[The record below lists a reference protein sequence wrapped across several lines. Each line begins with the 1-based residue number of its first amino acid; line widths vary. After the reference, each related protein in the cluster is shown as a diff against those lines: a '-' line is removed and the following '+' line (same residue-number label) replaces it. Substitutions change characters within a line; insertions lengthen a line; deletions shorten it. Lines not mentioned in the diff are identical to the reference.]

1 MSAISMFKKKNTD
14 SKKLSSRLSAQV
26 NLRTPSKATKWVGQL
41 PITDM
46 GETTRQLYVGLV
58 GLNKEPISPQARIDV
73 TEILLPYVKMSLD
86 NLGRHFQNRSF
97 PLPERSQKIFE
108 LKQSMLMELAGSYQ
122 LAALDMITKGSLSN
136 KKILLSIGRAIKYMS
151 LVLMN
156 GYEVYVKH
164 QKNIWHD
171 IHHLYLLSCEH
182 NIQHKE
188 IPDNGDADG
197 ETLSIEDYYKLINLI
212 ALAGPNG
219 TRQGEITRIRDFYK
233 KFLKEIPILADSNR
247 VKSKY
252 AHITLL
258 NSDEP
263 AALMPV
269 SEMVNSP
276 TSRLFDLS
284 KAINALDEFVS
295 ESEESELGLNDKL
308 PMLSHSL
315 AKRLVYALT
324 TIRNR
329 RFKRFPRDENATLV
343 IRMNDVIEILRGT
356 QVDSFVDQINEDVED
371 DNIYTE
377 LSASEEVES
386 PWSEVEV
393 DHFDEKD
400 VAMHT
405 WHVDNSST
413 AGYGLS
419 QVSNA
424 SSTAR
429 VGEMVAIKDPKDN
442 QELWQI
448 SVIRWMDSINKK
460 GLCMGLEVLS
470 QHGMTM
476 VAESVEN
483 REMTQAFPVEG
494 LYLPE
499 IDGAR
504 DHANIIFPGFI
515 FRVDDVVTINLSDR
529 QEKIKITSIDDTL
542 GSFAYCS
549 FEKIET
555 NDEPKDE
562 IEVFEDVW
570 EFL

>member
-1 MSAISMFKKKNTD
+1 MSAMSMFNKKKTD

-46 GETTRQLYVGLV
+46 GETTRQLYIGLV
-58 GLNKEPISPQARIDV
+58 GLNKEPVAPQTRIEV

-122 LAALDMITKGSLSN
+122 LAALDMITKGSVSK

-182 NIQHKE
+182 GIQNKE

-197 ETLSIEDYYKLINLI
+197 ESLTIEDHYKLINLI

-219 TRQGEITRIRDFYK
+219 TRQGEAIRIRDFFK
-233 KFLKEIPILADSNR
+233 KFISDIPILTDSDR

-284 KAINALDEFVS
+284 KAIHALDDFVS
-295 ESEESELGLNDKL
+295 ESEETELGLHDKL
-308 PMLSHSL
+308 PMLSHSM
-315 AKRLVYALT
+315 AKRLVYSLT

-356 QVDSFVDQINEDVED
+356 QTDSFIDQINEDVVD
-371 DNIYTE
+371 DNIYSE
-377 LSASEEVES
+377 LSAKEDVES
-386 PWSEVEV
+386 PWSAIDIDTFEEA
-393 DHFDEKD
+393 D
-400 VAMHT
+400 VNMHT
-405 WHVDNSST
+405 WHIDNSST
-413 AGYGLS
+413 GGYGLS
-419 QVSNA
+419 QVSKN

-448 SVIRWMDSINKK
+448 SVIRWMDSVNEK
-460 GLCMGLEVLS
+460 GLCMGLEMLS
-470 QHGMTM
+470 QRAMT
-476 VAESVEN
+476 VTAESVSN
-483 REMTQAFPVEG
+483 REMTQSFPVEG

-504 DHANIIFPGFI
+504 EQANVIFPGFI
-515 FRVDDVVTINLSDR
+515 FHVDDIVTINLSDR
-529 QEKIKITSIDDTL
+529 QEQIRITAVDDTL

-549 FEKIET
+549 FEKVVT
-555 NDEPKDE
+555 DNSAKDE
-562 IEVFEDVW
+562 IETFEDVW